1 MPRVSA
7 HAKQKILH
15 IFLNNPKGNVIGVPD
30 LKEYTFTWLLCIK
43 KLQETLFYLR
53 SICFGIRGLGLEK
66 KSLLTLL
73 EILLKALGLLIFI
86 YLAAQGLSCSKWALV
101 P

>member
-43 KLQETLFYLR
+43 KLRETLFYLR

-73 EILLKALGLLIFI
+73 EILSIKGPWPFNI
-86 YLAAQGLSCSKWALV
+86 YLFGCPGS
-101 P
+101 